1 MRTVAHARVS
11 PTSSS
16 RPSTSASALARRAS
30 FRVAVRGDTARDA
43 FFALGPARPRARRA
57 HAAPRAFL
65 WWSREKELRKRWK
78 QLADFA
84 ADEIPESS
92 PLARSKGL
100 IQWGGE
106 YPLTAAS
113 AATAI
118 AGGVSALI
126 SAAVL
131 PVVVG
136 VAVLALPGLLFAFVG
151 TAAVASLVGALVLL
165 LSLPALGFLSVFGGT
180 IAAAASAK
188 LLPIAI
194 IGSGL
199 LFGANAIKWGMSGDA
214 RAERLKAGADVDDDA
229 WSPRNVNAVDDT
241 DESSSSED
249 YEETVK
255 RNFDAR
261 LRALDEKKKK

>member
-92 PLARSKGL
+92 PLARSK
-100 IQWGGE
+100 
-106 YPLTAAS
+106 
-113 AATAI
+113 
-118 AGGVSALI
+118 
-126 SAAVL
+126 
-131 PVVVG
+131 
-136 VAVLALPGLLFAFVG
+136 
-151 TAAVASLVGALVLL
+151 
-165 LSLPALGFLSVFGGT
+165 
-180 IAAAASAK
+180 
-188 LLPIAI
+188 
-194 IGSGL
+194 
-199 LFGANAIKWGMSGDA
+199 
-214 RAERLKAGADVDDDA
+214 
-229 WSPRNVNAVDDT
+229 
-241 DESSSSED
+241 
-249 YEETVK
+249 
-255 RNFDAR
+255 
-261 LRALDEKKKK
+261 

>member
-1 MRTVAHARVS
+1 
-11 PTSSS
+11 
-16 RPSTSASALARRAS
+16 
-30 FRVAVRGDTARDA
+30 
-43 FFALGPARPRARRA
+43 
-57 HAAPRAFL
+57 
-65 WWSREKELRKRWK
+65 
-78 QLADFA
+78 
-84 ADEIPESS
+84 
-92 PLARSKGL
+92 
-100 IQWGGE
+100 
-106 YPLTAAS
+106 
-113 AATAI
+113 
-118 AGGVSALI
+118 
-126 SAAVL
+126 
-131 PVVVG
+131 
-136 VAVLALPGLLFAFVG
+136 
-151 TAAVASLVGALVLL
+151 
-165 LSLPALGFLSVFGGT
+165 LGFLSVFGGT